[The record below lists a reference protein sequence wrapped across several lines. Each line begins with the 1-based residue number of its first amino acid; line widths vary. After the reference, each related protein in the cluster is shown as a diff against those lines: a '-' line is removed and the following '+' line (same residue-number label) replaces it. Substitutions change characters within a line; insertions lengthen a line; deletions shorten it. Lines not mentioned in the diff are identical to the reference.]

1 MKYLIYLLLLLCP
14 LASMKA
20 QKSFDK
26 EVKAISRQIEN
37 ITTEQKEWLRLEVES
52 LNTKVDNNE
61 LTAAQG
67 EELKKVAAQ
76 KCATNIEEKIIPLEA
91 ELQQLVKDKVEAK
104 YDKDTPVVSSDDDD
118 DDNNFKFEWKTKNKK
133 KIKGESRTTSQFV
146 FAIGL
151 NNMVTDGDL
160 SSIENNAI
168 QFNNSRFY
176 EWGFTWKTRIVPT
189 SNLLQLKYG
198 LSFTYNNLRPKDNQY
213 FVANGDQTS
222 LATHPFTLS
231 KEPFFRT
238 INMVVPVHLE
248 FDFSK
253 KRIVDEKT
261 ILKSQKGVRLGIGGY
276 AGINLS
282 TKQKLEY
289 KEGSFR
295 HEETIKGDYNTS
307 DLVYGL
313 SGYIG
318 YRDVS
323 FYAKYDLNPIF
334 TDNVTDQNN
343 ISFGV
348 RFDFN

>member
-1 MKYLIYLLLLLCP
+1 MKSLIYLLLLLCP
-14 LASMKA
+14 LASITA
-20 QKSFDK
+20 QKSFEK

-37 ITTEQKEWLRLEVES
+37 ITNDEKEWLRMEVES
-52 LNTKVDNNE
+52 INTKVDNND
-61 LTAAQG
+61 LSAAQG
-67 EELKKVAAQ
+67 EVLKKVAAQ
-76 KCATNIEEKIIPLEA
+76 KCATSIEEKLMPLEA
-91 ELQQLVKDKVEAK
+91 ELTQLVKDKAEGK
-104 YDKDTPVVSSDDDD
+104 YTDESKVVVSDD

-133 KIKGESRTTSQFV
+133 KIKGEPRTTSQFV

-151 NNMVTDGDL
+151 NNMVTDRDL

-176 EWGFTWKTRIVPT
+176 EWGLTWKTRLAPS

-213 FVANGDQTS
+213 FVTNGDQTS
-222 LATHPFTLS
+222 LAAHPFTLS
-231 KEPFFRT
+231 KEPYFRT
-238 INMVVPVHLE
+238 INMVLPLHIE

-253 KRIVDEKT
+253 KRVVDEKV

-282 TKQKLEY
+282 TKQKIEY
-289 KEGSFR
+289 KNESLR
-295 HEETIKGDYNTS
+295 YEETIKGDYNTS
-307 DLVYGL
+307 DFIYGL

-318 YRDVS
+318 YQDVS
-323 FYAKYDLNPIF
+323 FYVKYDLNPIF
-334 TDNVTDQNN
+334 ADNTIDQNN

>member
-1 MKYLIYLLLLLCP
+1 MKRLIYLLLLLCP
-14 LASMKA
+14 VASLTS
-20 QKSFDK
+20 QKTFDK
-26 EVKAISRQIEN
+26 EVKAISKKMEN
-37 ITTEQKEWLRLEVES
+37 ITNEEKEWLRLEVES
-52 LNTKVDNNE
+52 INSKVDNNE
-61 LTAAQG
+61 LTVAQG

-76 KCATNIEEKIIPLEA
+76 KCAKNIEEKIVPLEA
-91 ELQQLVKDKVEAK
+91 ELQQLVKDKAEGK
-104 YDKDTPVVSSDDDD
+104 YDEEPTVIVSED
-118 DDNNFKFEWKTKNKK
+118 DDNNFKFEWKTKDKK
-133 KIKGESRTTSQFV
+133 KIKGEPRTTSQFI
-146 FAIGL
+146 FAFGL

-160 SSIENNAI
+160 STIENNAI

-176 EWGFTWKTRIVPT
+176 EWGLTWKTRLVPT

-198 LSFTYNNLRPKDNQY
+198 LSLTYNNLRPKDNQY
-213 FVANGDQTS
+213 FETIGEQTG
-222 LATHPFTLS
+222 LAPHPFTLS
-231 KEPFFRT
+231 KEPYFRT
-238 INMVVPVHLE
+238 ILMVVPLHLE

-253 KRIVDEKT
+253 KRVIDDKV
-261 ILKSQKGVRLGIGGY
+261 ILKSQRGMRLGIGGY
-276 AGINLS
+276 AGVNLS

-289 KEGSFR
+289 KRESFR

-307 DLVYGL
+307 DFIYGL

-334 TDNVTDQNN
+334 TNNTVDQNN

>member
-14 LASMKA
+14 LASIKA

-26 EVKAISRQIEN
+26 EVKAISRQIEI
-37 ITTEQKEWLRLEVES
+37 ITTEQKEWLRQEVES
-52 LNTKVDNNE
+52 INTKVDNNE

-91 ELQQLVKDKVEAK
+91 ELQQLVKDKAEGK
-104 YDKDTPVVSSDDDD
+104 YSNESNIEMSDN
-118 DDNNFKFEWKTKNKK
+118 DDNNFKFEWKGKNNKK

-146 FAIGL
+146 FGFGL
-151 NNMVTDGDL
+151 NNMLTEGDL

-213 FVANGDQTS
+213 FVTNGDQTS

-231 KEPFFRT
+231 KEPYFRT
-238 INMVVPVHLE
+238 INMVVPLHLE

-253 KRIVDEKT
+253 KRVIDDKT

-289 KEGSFR
+289 KNEAFTY
-295 HEETIKGDYNTS
+295 EETSKGDYNTS
-307 DLVYGL
+307 NLVYGL

-318 YRDVS
+318 YGDVS

-334 TDNVTDQNN
+334 TDNVIDQNN